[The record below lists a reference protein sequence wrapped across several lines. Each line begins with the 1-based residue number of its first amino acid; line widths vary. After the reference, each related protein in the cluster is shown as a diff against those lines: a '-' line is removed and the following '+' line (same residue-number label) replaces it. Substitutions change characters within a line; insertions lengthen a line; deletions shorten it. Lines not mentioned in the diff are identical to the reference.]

1 MRTLVSTEQVHRPG
15 RFWMNTSGAGKRS
28 TAQMRMP
35 RVGVAGMSLLPHN
48 RRWSRRLSD
57 NLRIRKEDNRP
68 PLRPPG
74 PAPCPPDPA
83 SMPSRP
89 RLHALQ
95 APPPCPPAFAADF
108 QPSEVPSPW
117 RFPFGTVSPA
127 PDLLLV
133 TSQPAGTMPRKP
145 DHAAKLDQST

>member
-1 MRTLVSTEQVHRPG
+1 MLEDEGQDSSMRTLVSTEQVHRPG

-95 APPPCPPAFAADF
+95 PLLQIFSPQKYQAPGGFLLEQFPPLPTF
-108 QPSEVPSPW
+108 S
-117 RFPFGTVSPA
+117 
-127 PDLLLV
+127 
-133 TSQPAGTMPRKP
+133 
-145 DHAAKLDQST
+145 